1 MRSSTMVRAA
11 ALVVLLTAFTQAE
24 FLRDTRTEIAWT
36 GKLPTKARIDVADEP
51 GVAKHRP
58 LLVYIESDLL
68 SKDQERFDNVVSMI
82 DQFRLATKFFDCVKI
97 KLADAQRAP
106 FLEDIKLKAPSIIV
120 YSGDRSKYKVAK
132 GRVSGMKAVGVMRAI
147 AQADYE
153 TKIKETLRV
162 AKVLL
167 GRYDQISAAQNA
179 IDIKTRR
186 WNDSASKGE
195 KAKAKSL
202 RKDIDKDIA
211 AREKHLKETDER
223 WKKLWT
229 LKRKVQKKR

>member
-1 MRSSTMVRAA
+1 MVRRAC
-11 ALVVLLTAFTQAE
+11 LVLVLLAAIAPAE
-24 FLRDTRTEIAWT
+24 FLRSTRTEIAWT
-36 GKLPTKARIDVADEP
+36 GKLPTKARIDVAAEP

-68 SKDQERFDNVVSMI
+68 SKDQERFDNVVSAI
-82 DQFRLATKFFDCVKI
+82 DQFKLATKFFDCVKL
-97 KLADAQRAP
+97 KLAEAQKAP

-132 GRVSGMKAVGVMRAI
+132 GRLSSMKAVSVMRSI
-147 AQADYE
+147 GQPDYE
-153 TKIKETLRV
+153 TNIKGTLRS

-167 GRYDQISAAQNA
+167 GSYDQISDAQNA

-186 WNDSASKGE
+186 WNDSMSKGE
-195 KAKAKSL
+195 KAKAAAL
-202 RKDIDKDIA
+202 RRDLDKDIA
-211 AREKHLKETDER
+211 AREKHLKETDEK

-229 LKRKVQKKR
+229 LKRKVKAKS